1 MRSVTFKDVGLVEQ
15 LGSGMSRILKEYD
28 RSIFHISEHFIKVE
42 FPFSLPEDN
51 IIIANGDDNG
61 NEICDD
67 NLEIMKAL
75 KLLEENASVTAK
87 QMAEQMDI
95 STRKVS
101 RIIKELKEQGKI
113 IRVGSDRKGY
123 WKIIQ

>member
-1 MRSVTFKDVGLVEQ
+1 
-15 LGSGMSRILKEYD
+15 MSRILKEYD
-28 RSIFHISEHFIKVE
+28 KSIFHISEHFIKVE
-42 FPFSLPEDN
+42 FPILLPKDN

-61 NEICDD
+61 NEIGDD

-75 KLLEENASVTAK
+75 ELLEENASVTAK
-87 QMAEQMDI
+87 QMAGQMNI

-101 RIIKELKEQGKI
+101 RIIKELKERGKI

-123 WKIIQ
+123 WKIIR

>member
-1 MRSVTFKDVGLVEQ
+1 MPK
-15 LGSGMSRILKEYD
+15 
-28 RSIFHISEHFIKVE
+28 
-42 FPFSLPEDN
+42 DN

-61 NEICDD
+61 NEIGND
-67 NLEIMKAL
+67 NSEMTKVLG
-75 KLLEENASVTAK
+75 LLEENAAITAR
-87 QMAEQMDI
+87 QMAEQLDI

-101 RIIKELKEQGKI
+101 RLIKALKESGKI